1 MCILIPCVNEWKEVV
16 HNPALPASR
25 SSPTGTALADA
36 CDARVLVVFKY
47 RPSHLDGSR
56 GCQNVNAPVSLQ

>member
-16 HNPALPASR
+16 HNPALLASR

-47 RPSHLDGSR
+47 RSSHLDGSS
-56 GCQNVNAPVSLQ
+56 GCQNRDAHVCLQ